1 MGKDILLPDEAH
13 PLIWVNPERMRGEPC
28 FYGTRLPI
36 GSLFENL
43 ENGVSLDEW
52 LEAFPSVSR
61 EHAIAV
67 LEYARQRLL
76 EHAA

>member
-1 MGKDILLPDEAH
+1 MGKDLLLPDERQ
-13 PLIWVNPERMRGEPC
+13 PLIWVNPDRIGGEPC
-28 FYGTRLPI
+28 FYRTRLPI
-36 GSLFENL
+36 RSLFENL
-43 ENGVSLDEW
+43 ERGVSLDEW

-61 EHAIAV
+61 EQAVGV